1 MTKSRDTLK
10 EFVGDVIQAMVHND
24 KDWTKMF
31 GDAKTLPARN
41 AVTNN
46 RYKGINYLMLGATTH
61 NNKYANNIWATY
73 KQWASVGAQVVKG
86 SKSTTVVHY
95 KPPVYKNKKT
105 GETFQ
110 GRPGDIYRDWI
121 MKDFERVKFPM
132 LSAASVFNVAQVD
145 LTNASYKVPTRN
157 TTQYSVDTIDNFVGG
172 VDVKIINKDHDSC
185 YYNESE
191 DLINMT
197 PKEKFINTTDA
208 DATQHYYA
216 TLFHELTH
224 ATKHAK
230 RLNRKAQFQDDAHKS
245 YAYEELVAELGS
257 ILLSQHFGQTKT
269 VRENH
274 AKYLNSWIE
283 ALKKDFTFLTSAAQK
298 ASAAVEFYIKD

>member
-41 AVTNN
+41 ATTNN
-46 RYKGINYLMLGATTH
+46 RYKGINYLMLGAVTY
-61 NNKYANNIWATY
+61 NKEYANNIWATY

-95 KPPVYKNKKT
+95 RPPVFKNKNT
-105 GETFQ
+105 GVEVNSIKWTESVN
-110 GRPGDIYRDWI
+110 DYT
-121 MKDFERVKFPM
+121 RVKFPS

-145 LTNASYKVPTRN
+145 LTNSSYKVPTRN
-157 TTQYSVDTIDNFVGG
+157 TTQYSIDTIDNFVGG
-172 VDVKIINKDHDSC
+172 VDVKIVNKDHDSC

-230 RLNRKAQFQDDAHKS
+230 RLNRKAQFQDDARKS

-257 ILLSQHFGQTKT
+257 ILMSQHFGQTKT

-298 ASAAVEFYIKD
+298 ASAAVDFYIKD

>member
-1 MTKSRDTLK
+1 MTKSKDTLK

-31 GDAKTLPARN
+31 GDVKTLPARN
-41 AVTNN
+41 AVTNK
-46 RYKGINYLMLGATTH
+46 RYKGINYWMLHAKTH
-61 NNKYANNIWATY
+61 KNNFSNNLWATY
-73 KQWASVGAQVVKG
+73 KQWATVNAPVISGPG
-86 SKSTTVVHY
+86 SSTTIVYY
-95 KPPVYKNKKT
+95 KPPVYKENKEK
-105 GETFQ
+105 GKVELLS
-110 GRPGDIYRDWI
+110 RSI
-121 MKDFERVKFPM
+121 
-132 LSAASVFNVAQVD
+132 LSAASVFNVDQVD
-145 LTNASYKVPTRN
+145 LTNSSYKVPTRN
-157 TTQYSVDTIDNFVGG
+157 TTQYSIDTIDNFVGG
-172 VDVKIINKDHDSC
+172 VDVKIVNKDHDSC

-230 RLNRKAQFQDDAHKS
+230 RLNRKAQFQDDARKS

-257 ILLSQHFGQTKT
+257 ILMSQHFGQTKT

-298 ASAAVEFYIKD
+298 ASAAVDFYIKD

>member
-46 RYKGINYLMLGATTH
+46 RYKGINYLMLGAVTY
-61 NNKYANNIWATY
+61 NKEYANNIWATY

-95 KPPVYKNKKT
+95 RPPVFKNKNT
-105 GETFQ
+105 GVEVNSIRWTESVN
-110 GRPGDIYRDWI
+110 DYT
-121 MKDFERVKFPM
+121 RVRFPS

-145 LTNASYKVPTRN
+145 LTNASYKVPTRS
-157 TTQYSVDTIDNFVGG
+157 TTQYSVDTIDNFISG
-172 VDVKIINKDHDSC
+172 VDVKIINEDHDSC
-185 YYNESE
+185 YYNETK

>member
-10 EFVGDVIQAMVHND
+10 AFVGDVIQAMVHND

-46 RYKGINYLMLGATTH
+46 RYKGINYLMLGAVTH
-61 NNKYANNIWATY
+61 NNEYANNIWATY
-73 KQWASVGAQVVKG
+73 KQWASVGAQVVRG
-86 SKSTTVVHY
+86 SKSTTVIHY
-95 KPPVYKNKKT
+95 RPPVYKHKKT
-105 GETFQ
+105 GVEVNSVKWIETNDYTKIKW
-110 GRPGDIYRDWI
+110 PN
-121 MKDFERVKFPM
+121 

-157 TTQYSVDTIDNFVGG
+157 TTQYSVDTIDNFVSG

-230 RLNRKAQFQDDAHKS
+230 RLNRKAQFQDDARKS

-257 ILLSQHFGQTKT
+257 VLLSQHFGQTKT

-283 ALKKDFTFLTSAAQK
+283 ALQKDFTFLTSAAQK

>member
-86 SKSTTVVHY
+86 SKSTTVIHY
-95 KPPVYKNKKT
+95 RPPVYKHKKT
-105 GETFQ
+105 GVEVNSVKWIETNDYTKIKW
-110 GRPGDIYRDWI
+110 PN
-121 MKDFERVKFPM
+121 

-157 TTQYSVDTIDNFVGG
+157 TTQYSVDTIDNFVSG
-172 VDVKIINKDHDSC
+172 VDVKIINEDHDSC
-185 YYNESE
+185 YYNETK

>member
-1 MTKSRDTLK
+1 MTKGRDTLK

-46 RYKGINYLMLGATTH
+46 RYKGINYLMLGAVTY
-61 NNKYANNIWATY
+61 NKEYANNIWATY
-73 KQWASVGAQVVKG
+73 KQWSTVGAQVVKG
-86 SKSTTVVHY
+86 SKSTTVIHY
-95 KPPVYKNKKT
+95 RPPVYKHKKT
-105 GETFQ
+105 GVEVNSVKWIETDDYTKIKW
-110 GRPGDIYRDWI
+110 PN
-121 MKDFERVKFPM
+121 

-157 TTQYSVDTIDNFVGG
+157 TTQYSVDTIDNFVSG

-230 RLNRKAQFQDDAHKS
+230 RLNRKAQFQDDARKS

-274 AKYLNSWIE
+274 SKYLNSWIE

>member
-73 KQWASVGAQVVKG
+73 KQWASVGAQVVRG
-86 SKSTTVVHY
+86 SKSTTVIHY
-95 KPPVYKNKKT
+95 RPPVYKNKKT
-105 GETFQ
+105 GVEQ
-110 GRPGDIYRDWI
+110 NNIQYLEIKDWDIVKRPN
-121 MKDFERVKFPM
+121 

-145 LTNASYKVPTRN
+145 LTNSSYKVPTRN
-157 TTQYSVDTIDNFVGG
+157 TTQYSVDTIDKFVGG